1 LTSCRQLRKI
11 DIENNLVAML
21 FFSLY
26 EYMRGEKEE
35 EEEEEIYRD

>member
-11 DIENNLVAML
+11 YIENNLVAML
-21 FFSLY
+21 FFSLD
-26 EYMRGEKEE
+26 EYGEKK